1 MPEDFS
7 GKAIELVTQRAG
19 DLLVMEP
26 KGDLQHLEFD
36 IPSRGL
42 IGLRNNMMTATSGQA
57 IMTHRLESLCLLKV
71 RLAKS
76 KVL

>member
-1 MPEDFS
+1 MR
-7 GKAIELVTQRAG
+7 KG

-42 IGLRNNMMTATSGQA
+42 IGLRNNMLTSTSVKQ
-57 IMTHRLESLCLLKV
+57 THIDLENLKLLKEIF
-71 RLAKS
+71 RLD
-76 KVL
+76 